1 VTYAPSPSSTY
12 PTATCSQA
20 RGVGACVV
28 RVCVQID
35 VRVGSVRCTDV
46 GACVCT
52 HGDHSVCMRS
62 PQTDGPAIRATT
74 LMLYA
79 NILLDMNNASVVN
92 KLLWTGA
99 LV

>member
-1 VTYAPSPSSTY
+1 
-12 PTATCSQA
+12 
-20 RGVGACVV
+20 
-28 RVCVQID
+28 
-35 VRVGSVRCTDV
+35 
-46 GACVCT
+46 
-52 HGDHSVCMRS
+52 MRS